1 MPCWWLMFHWILRF
15 TDMTCRSFLKIWLIH
30 LWVLFTLLLVLL
42 YRTKWNYDV
51 WFVLLCCIF
60 VGFHL
65 IIRWLQLR
73 LEFIGSCVILFAAL
87 FAVISRDKIDSGMAG
102 LSIVYALQVRNPSD
116 FEIVI
121 YLPYRE
127 MRFKNNSPTKYVSLF
142 RYKSHRKVDLQSFAI
157 A

>member
-1 MPCWWLMFHWILRF
+1 M
-15 TDMTCRSFLKIWLIH
+15 
-30 LWVLFTLLLVLL
+30 LF
-42 YRTKWNYDV
+42 
-51 WFVLLCCIF
+51 CCIF

-102 LSIVYALQVRNPSD
+102 LSIVYALQVRNPFD

-127 MRFKNNSPTKYVSLF
+127 MRFKNNPPTKYVSLF

>member
-1 MPCWWLMFHWILRF
+1 M
-15 TDMTCRSFLKIWLIH
+15 
-30 LWVLFTLLLVLL
+30 LFALLLVLL

-51 WFVLLCCIF
+51 RFGFRCCIS
-60 VGFHL
+60 VGFHF

-102 LSIVYALQVRNPSD
+102 LSMVYALQVRNPSD

-127 MRFKNNSPTKYVSLF
+127 MRFKNNPPTKYVFLF
-142 RYKSHRKVDLQSFAI
+142 R
-157 A
+157 

>member
-1 MPCWWLMFHWILRF
+1 M
-15 TDMTCRSFLKIWLIH
+15 
-30 LWVLFTLLLVLL
+30 
-42 YRTKWNYDV
+42 
-51 WFVLLCCIF
+51 
-60 VGFHL
+60 
-65 IIRWLQLR
+65 
-73 LEFIGSCVILFAAL
+73 ILFAAL

-127 MRFKNNSPTKYVSLF
+127 MRFKNNPTKYVSLF

>member
-1 MPCWWLMFHWILRF
+1 M
-15 TDMTCRSFLKIWLIH
+15 
-30 LWVLFTLLLVLL
+30 
-42 YRTKWNYDV
+42 
-51 WFVLLCCIF
+51 
-60 VGFHL
+60 
-65 IIRWLQLR
+65 R

-102 LSIVYALQVRNPSD
+102 LSIVYALQVKNPSD

-127 MRFKNNSPTKYVSLF
+127 MRFKNNPPTKYVSLDLF

>member
-1 MPCWWLMFHWILRF
+1 M
-15 TDMTCRSFLKIWLIH
+15 
-30 LWVLFTLLLVLL
+30 
-42 YRTKWNYDV
+42 
-51 WFVLLCCIF
+51 LLCCIF
-60 VGFHL
+60 AGFRL

-121 YLPYRE
+121 YSPYRE
-127 MRFKNNSPTKYVSLF
+127 MRFKTILLRSMFLCSGTRATERLIFKVSL
-142 RYKSHRKVDLQSFAI
+142 
-157 A
+157 